1 MKYPENLSLSS
12 FLQFPPKNHIFMQ
25 IFPNFLVSFPAF
37 SHELQKTISN
47 FEFLEQNLQD
57 FLKLEAQMIRHFVE
71 RPHIKWREGNMKT
84 SFIYLLIDP
93 RISESLPEH
102 YKEMEKG
109 EVWSRFLS
117 SIFYVGKGK
126 KSRPYSHLYDA
137 MKLFSI
143 ENNQI
148 AERLEN
154 RKNQII
160 EKRVIYSNAAN
171 KNEALSGKLKPSL
184 KAINHQESKK
194 LHKIIDIWKS
204 QMGVVCLH
212 IFNNIMPVEAYTRE
226 AAIIESMGI
235 ETLTNLKKG
244 DFYGV
249 SRNFSMRQKRQMGIG
264 LLYRAMNIYLHE
276 GESQLTPFDL
286 I

>member
-1 MKYPENLSLSS
+1 
-12 FLQFPPKNHIFMQ
+12 
-25 IFPNFLVSFPAF
+25 
-37 SHELQKTISN
+37 
-47 FEFLEQNLQD
+47 
-57 FLKLEAQMIRHFVE
+57 
-71 RPHIKWREGNMKT
+71 MKT

-93 RISESLPEH
+93 RISEGLPET

-126 KSRPYSHLYDA
+126 KSRPYQHLYDA
-137 MKLFSI
+137 MKLFSM
-143 ENNQI
+143 ENSQI

-171 KNEALSGKLKPSL
+171 KNEALVR
-184 KAINHQESKK
+184 KATSVSKIISNQESKK
-194 LHKIIDIWKS
+194 LQKIVEIWKS

-212 IFNNIMPVEAYTRE
+212 VFNNIMPVEAYTRE
-226 AAIIESMGI
+226 AAIIEAMTI
-235 ETLTNLKKG
+235 ESLTNLKKG
-244 DFYGV
+244 DFYGFA
-249 SRNFSMRQKRQMGIG
+249 RNFSTRQKRQMGVG
-264 LLYRAMNIYLHE
+264 LLFRAMNIYLHE

>member
-1 MKYPENLSLSS
+1 
-12 FLQFPPKNHIFMQ
+12 
-25 IFPNFLVSFPAF
+25 
-37 SHELQKTISN
+37 
-47 FEFLEQNLQD
+47 
-57 FLKLEAQMIRHFVE
+57 
-71 RPHIKWREGNMKT
+71 MKT

-93 RISESLPEH
+93 RISESLPEN
-102 YKEMEKG
+102 YKEMEKA
-109 EVWSRFLS
+109 EVWARFLS

-137 MKLFSI
+137 IKLFSL

-160 EKRVIYSNAAN
+160 EKRVIYSNVAN
-171 KNEALSGKLKPSL
+171 KNDALSGKAQPVAKTISF
-184 KAINHQESKK
+184 QESKK
-194 LHKIIDIWKS
+194 LQKIVEIWKS

-226 AAIIESMGI
+226 AAIIEAMGL
-235 ETLTNLKKG
+235 ESLTNLKKG
-244 DFYGV
+244 DFYGFA
-249 SRNFSMRQKRQMGIG
+249 RNFSSRQKRQMGVG
-264 LLYRAMNIYLHE
+264 LLFRAMNIYLHE

>member
-1 MKYPENLSLSS
+1 
-12 FLQFPPKNHIFMQ
+12 
-25 IFPNFLVSFPAF
+25 
-37 SHELQKTISN
+37 
-47 FEFLEQNLQD
+47 
-57 FLKLEAQMIRHFVE
+57 
-71 RPHIKWREGNMKT
+71 MKT

-93 RISESLPEH
+93 RISESLPEQ
-102 YKEMEKG
+102 YKNMEKS
-109 EVWSRFLS
+109 EVWSRFLA

-137 MKLFSI
+137 IKLFSM

-171 KNEALSGKLKPSL
+171 KNEAVVGKLKAST
-184 KAINHQESKK
+184 KATNNQESKK
-194 LHKIIDIWKS
+194 LQKIVDIWKS

-212 IFNNIMPVEAYTRE
+212 TFNNIMPVEAYTRE
-226 AAIIESMGI
+226 AAIIEAMGI
-235 ETLTNLKKG
+235 DTLTNLKKG
-244 DFYGV
+244 DFYGI
-249 SRNFSMRQKRQMGIG
+249 SRNFSMRQKRQMGVS
-264 LLYRAMNIYLHE
+264 LLFRAMNVYLHE